1 MNLCRQRDRF
11 IEDQVI
17 WVVDL
22 SNGETIFQDDA
33 REDCDPPSAW
43 LRLTEYVKQENLKIT
58 RMRLRYW
65 DNIVFLP
72 DGADGYYFSK
82 GASFD
87 SVSGISGEFYN
98 AGTLEGEEVKVYKYS
113 IPELIRIGKEK
124 VVKADNAGVFL
135 IRN

>member
-1 MNLCRQRDRF
+1 
-11 IEDQVI
+11 
-17 WVVDL
+17 
-22 SNGETIFQDDA
+22 
-33 REDCDPPSAW
+33 
-43 LRLTEYVKQENLKIT
+43 
-58 RMRLRYW
+58 MRLRYW

-72 DGADGYYFSK
+72 DNADGYYFSK

-98 AGTLEGEEVKVYKYS
+98 AGTLEGEEVKIYKYS

-124 VVKADNAGVFL
+124 VVKAENAGVFL